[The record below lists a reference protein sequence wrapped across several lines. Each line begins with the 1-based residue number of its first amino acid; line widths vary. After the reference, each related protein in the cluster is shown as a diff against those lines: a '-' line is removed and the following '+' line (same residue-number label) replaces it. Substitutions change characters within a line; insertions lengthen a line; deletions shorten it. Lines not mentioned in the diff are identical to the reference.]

1 MNFFDF
7 FRKAVESA
15 AESQT
20 TVYTA
25 EDVTKDMTAIMLL
38 YLTEMQQCVERK
50 QMSQALVKERQM
62 LESLGLHK
70 TKNIQLIA
78 NHEKE
83 IAQYNAN
90 VDCFKLMT
98 EAWGLFGN
106 DVMIVRY
113 DQFMQ
118 LLEKYNL
125 VCGELSRYTGY
136 IPEKNL
142 QEIAR
147 IKGMDVA
154 DKFAGEM
161 DKLTRI
167 SLTFELD
174 ELIKAIR
181 FPYRPKGIDALNA
194 MEIKNVGYYNSPTVS
209 IYDNMRSLGFS
220 FGIRAMDYGDYD
232 DRMRMIIGQQRRRD
246 DMMEEAERKR
256 RAMTP
261 RFFIAAPAQE
271 MEPLDLQ
278 TNDALNM
285 NDLKKREKLQEFAN
299 IRIQTRDP
307 FFCSC
312 TRYGVLIYSKWGE
325 EAQDEIIKRY
335 QTLSQTINN

>member
-25 EDVTKDMTAIMLL
+25 EDVTKDMTAMMLL

-220 FGIRAMDYGDYD
+220 FGIRAMDYA
-232 DRMRMIIGQQRRRD
+232 I
-246 DMMEEAERKR
+246 
-256 RAMTP
+256 MT
-261 RFFIAAPAQE
+261 IE
-271 MEPLDLQ
+271 
-278 TNDALNM
+278 
-285 NDLKKREKLQEFAN
+285 
-299 IRIQTRDP
+299 
-307 FFCSC
+307 
-312 TRYGVLIYSKWGE
+312 
-325 EAQDEIIKRY
+325 
-335 QTLSQTINN
+335 